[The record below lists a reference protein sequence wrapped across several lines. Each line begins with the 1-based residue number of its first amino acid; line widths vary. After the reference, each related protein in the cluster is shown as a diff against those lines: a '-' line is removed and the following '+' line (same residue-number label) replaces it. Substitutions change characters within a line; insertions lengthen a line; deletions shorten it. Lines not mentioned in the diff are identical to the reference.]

1 MLQRSVMLRR
11 RHCHCCVLLLLLLL
25 WRLLCLHGLHVVH
38 CEAAPLRCAA
48 A

>member
-1 MLQRSVMLRR
+1 MLRR
-11 RHCHCCVLLLLLLL
+11 RHCHCCVLLLLLLLL